1 MAEIKNGFLISAKSK
16 VAGTVLYKAKGAQLM
31 RGIPVYPK
39 DYVGSDAQIK
49 ARDTFGDM
57 SAACKTIGPALDAWN
72 SCQRIIGRRYKGTY
86 RDGVVGRMVGN
97 LYVDENG
104 VPYDSDILNTV
115 KTEVDKHRVWWAIR
129 NMRPPLFRQFVPSG
143 VSIVS
148 EATPLNGAMLQVQVL
163 SSSLQ
168 DTLMS
173 LRKRGY
179 PRLSTSYIGSL
190 TWSSAAYLSGEGM
203 LSPGLNQ
210 GVLQVKSGFTKIMV
224 GASNHE
230 STGILGDN
238 AGILVYGIVPPAEG
252 DTKPPVSVP
261 LFSVYVE
268 GVKLFH

>member
-31 RGIPVYPK
+31 RGVPVYPK

-57 SAACKTIGPALDAWN
+57 SAACKTIGPALDVWN

-104 VPYDSDILNTV
+104 VPYDSDILNDV
-115 KTEVDKHRVWWAIR
+115 KTEVDQHRVWWAIR

-143 VSIVS
+143 VSILS
-148 EATPLNGAMLQVQVL
+148 AATPLNGAELQIEVL
-163 SSSLQ
+163 STSLQ

-179 PRLSTSYIGSL
+179 PRLSTGSIGVL
-190 TWSSAAYLSGEGM
+190 TWSSAAFLAGDGV

-210 GVLQVKSGFTKIMV
+210 GVFSVKTGFTKISA
-224 GASNHE
+224 GSGSSE
-230 STGILGDN
+230 STGLLGDN
-238 AGILVYGIVPPAEG
+238 AGILVYGIVPPAQG
-252 DTKPPVSVP
+252 DTRPPVSVP